1 MPYHVSWFESVTD
14 RRFLGHLTIDDLE
27 KCRSC
32 HFKKRFDG
40 RALSIANP
48 GPPRSADRDENA
60 PAIACGRSRAV
71 APRFGPAPIRAGRR
85 HIRLNPGERQ
95 WRDERVNR
103 CEDCACLPPIEVC
116 PGLRSAGVCVCRSHD
131 RCSVPQSAFVPTCG
145 QTVEAEIVCSSP
157 ILAFPRTPPDVRPLH
172 DCPTDFLPKRAPLLE
187 NARSCLRLRLG
198 ASARSRFA
206 SSPIRSIPSCNG
218 LQIISSRTPVH
229 ARMQVDAAQGE
240 LTDFGLDWD
249 GSPAS

>member
-1 MPYHVSWFESVTD
+1 MTD

-71 APRFGPAPIRAGRR
+71 APRLGPAPIRAGRR

-116 PGLRSAGVCVCRSHD
+116 PGLRSAGVCVCRSRD
-131 RCSVPQSAFVPTCG
+131 RCSIPRSAFVPTCG
-145 QTVEAEIVCSSP
+145 QTVEAEKVCSSP

-172 DCPTDFLPKRAPLLE
+172 DKCSACTTSQTNQERGRPGGEVTSRDRHFKSVACRFMILE
-187 NARSCLRLRLG
+187 V
-198 ASARSRFA
+198 
-206 SSPIRSIPSCNG
+206 SIA
-218 LQIISSRTPVH
+218 TEHV
-229 ARMQVDAAQGE
+229 
-240 LTDFGLDWD
+240 W
-249 GSPAS
+249 

>member
-1 MPYHVSWFESVTD
+1 MYRGAF
-14 RRFLGHLTIDDLE
+14 FLLVAVLPL
-27 KCRSC
+27 
-32 HFKKRFDG
+32 KKRFDG

-103 CEDCACLPPIEVC
+103 CEDCACLPPIEVW

-131 RCSVPQSAFVPTCG
+131 RCSVPRSAFVPTCG

-187 NARSCLRLRLG
+187 NARSWGHQTICSKPHAKPKAQRNQDI
-198 ASARSRFA
+198 SQTFVCARICSMTELPRIFA
-206 SSPIRSIPSCNG
+206 FRTLFQKPS
-218 LQIISSRTPVH
+218 QR
-229 ARMQVDAAQGE
+229 
-240 LTDFGLDWD
+240 
-249 GSPAS
+249 